1 MRIRNFLK
9 QITIITVIVSAMSA
23 AMAQTPAE
31 QNSVVPFWNAWVNN
45 EDVTEPMMTQM
56 LTMARI
62 EVDAVNVYA
71 DYCEALGHW
80 DTSQQTSVRGKLA
93 QYDTAAAQFLAQYSP
108 EEMND
113 LLGDAQG
120 FNVAREM
127 VENMKEQFSTDSEA
141 DEQSAAFC
149 QSVSEGI
156 AEMPQPDAIERSKSD
171 FQQQ

>member
-1 MRIRNFLK
+1 MPIKKTLRQTAL
-9 QITIITVIVSAMSA
+9 ITLAIAGMSSSV
-23 AMAQTPAE
+23 AQTPAE

-45 EDVTEPMMTQM
+45 EDVTEQMMVQM

-80 DTSQQTSVRGKLA
+80 DASQQSNVRGKLS
-93 QYDTAAAQFLAQYSP
+93 QYDTAAALFLAQYNP
-108 EEMND
+108 EELNA

-120 FNVAREM
+120 FNIARDMVADM
-127 VENMKEQFSTDSEA
+127 TEQFSTDSEA

-149 QSVSEGI
+149 QNVSQGI
-156 AEMPQPDAIERSKSD
+156 EQMPQPNAIERSKTD
-171 FQQQ
+171 FK

>member
-1 MRIRNFLK
+1 MLTRK
-9 QITIITVIVSAMSA
+9 IITHSAIIAATVMSLSS

-45 EDVTEPMMTQM
+45 EDVTEQMMVQM

-80 DTSQQTSVRGKLA
+80 DAPQQTDVRGKLS
-93 QYDTAAAQFLAQYSP
+93 QYDTAAAQFLAQYNP
-108 EEMND
+108 QELNE

-127 VENMKEQFSTDSEA
+127 VENMTEQFSTDSEA

-149 QSVSEGI
+149 QNVSQGI
-156 AEMPQPDAIERSKSD
+156 AQMPQPDAIERSKSD
-171 FQQQ
+171 FQ

>member
-1 MRIRNFLK
+1 MLTRK
-9 QITIITVIVSAMSA
+9 IITKSAIIAAIVMSA
-23 AMAQTPAE
+23 PLSMAQTPAE

-45 EDVTEPMMTQM
+45 EDVTEQMMVQM

-80 DTSQQTSVRGKLA
+80 DASQQTSVRGKLS
-93 QYDTAAAQFLAQYSP
+93 QYDTAAAQFLAQYNP
-108 EEMND
+108 QELNE

-127 VENMKEQFSTDSEA
+127 VENMTEQFSTDSEA
-141 DEQSAAFC
+141 DEQSTAFC
-149 QSVSEGI
+149 QSVSQGI
-156 AEMPQPDAIERSKSD
+156 AQMPQPDAIERSKSD
-171 FQQQ
+171 FQ

>member
-1 MRIRNFLK
+1 MLIKRPLK
-9 QITIITVIVSAMSA
+9 HVAIIATLVMGASSS
-23 AMAQTPAE
+23 MAQTPAE

-45 EDVTEPMMTQM
+45 EDLTEQMMVQM

-80 DTSQQTSVRGKLA
+80 DMSQQNDVRGKLS
-93 QYDTAAAQFLAQYSP
+93 QYDMAAAQFLAQYNP
-108 EEMND
+108 EELND

-120 FNVAREM
+120 FNVARDM
-127 VENMKEQFSTDSEA
+127 VANITEQFSTDSEA

-149 QSVSEGI
+149 QSVSQGI
-156 AEMPQPDAIERSKSD
+156 AEMPQPNQIERSKED
-171 FQQQ
+171 FQ